1 MPRPRLKKKTPQ
13 KVNIRGPYLSTR
25 GPMANARIPP
35 QKEPKAIAP
44 VTDARDQPSSSTI
57 GFMKIDRMFW

>member
-1 MPRPRLKKKTPQ
+1 M
-13 KVNIRGPYLSTR
+13 STR

-57 GFMKIDRMFW
+57 GFMKIDRMF